1 VIVARDT
8 MGELVTGRENKLI
21 ALDPAAVGSR
31 DRHTALSGRDFRHF
45 RRHEKARPIGVCG
58 PQQCE
63 RAFPW
68 IDHQIAVAHDRPG
81 PGDPKLL
88 AKRPAVEESA
98 WQTGSATRL
107 MLPLELFAAK
117 NIAGEVE
124 RVAARN
130 IGNTQLVQPRGKG
143 FHSKAAAAPCAGRLF
158 LADLAGKFVQGSVNL
173 VLNQC
178 SACHGGTERKP
189 PLVDHRDRHSG
200 GRERIGHEGTGDAG
214 ADYEHIRRDVPQ
226 KASMCDGRSVAPLPY
241 WASASQ
247 IPSLSGH
254 SLLQIHAFP
263 TTPESPSASLK
274 TKRIRIASGGPKAD
288 THPAQGT
295 RSHESR
301 CESTKHRSKATL
313 MGLFSKDIQTMD
325 DLLLHGL
332 KDIYYAE
339 NRIVKSLPGMIDK
352 STNRDLTKG
361 LRDHLEETNN
371 QIARLDQV
379 FQKLGQKP
387 QGVKCPAIDGLIS
400 EADDLVGEVA
410 DKGVLDAA
418 IIGAAQ
424 SIEHYEI
431 ARYGT
436 LIAWAE
442 SVGHDDIVRLLN
454 TNLNEEKAA
463 DRKLSAVALRK
474 GVNRKAAS

>member
-1 VIVARDT
+1 
-8 MGELVTGRENKLI
+8 
-21 ALDPAAVGSR
+21 
-31 DRHTALSGRDFRHF
+31 
-45 RRHEKARPIGVCG
+45 
-58 PQQCE
+58 
-63 RAFPW
+63 
-68 IDHQIAVAHDRPG
+68 
-81 PGDPKLL
+81 
-88 AKRPAVEESA
+88 
-98 WQTGSATRL
+98 
-107 MLPLELFAAK
+107 
-117 NIAGEVE
+117 
-124 RVAARN
+124 
-130 IGNTQLVQPRGKG
+130 
-143 FHSKAAAAPCAGRLF
+143 
-158 LADLAGKFVQGSVNL
+158 
-173 VLNQC
+173 
-178 SACHGGTERKP
+178 
-189 PLVDHRDRHSG
+189 
-200 GRERIGHEGTGDAG
+200 
-214 ADYEHIRRDVPQ
+214 
-226 KASMCDGRSVAPLPY
+226 
-241 WASASQ
+241 
-247 IPSLSGH
+247 
-254 SLLQIHAFP
+254 
-263 TTPESPSASLK
+263 
-274 TKRIRIASGGPKAD
+274 
-288 THPAQGT
+288 
-295 RSHESR
+295 
-301 CESTKHRSKATL
+301 

-361 LRDHLEETNN
+361 LRNHLEETNH
-371 QIARLDQV
+371 QISRLDQV

-418 IIGAAQ
+418 IVGAAQ